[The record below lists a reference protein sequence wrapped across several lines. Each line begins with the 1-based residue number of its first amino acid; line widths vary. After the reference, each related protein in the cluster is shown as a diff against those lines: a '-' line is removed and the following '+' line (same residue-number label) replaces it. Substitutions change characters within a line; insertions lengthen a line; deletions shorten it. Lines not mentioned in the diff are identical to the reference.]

1 MFTIISYI
9 IVLAGI
15 GFALF
20 LALLVFDLVDDI
32 MNRNHEDWLI
42 LTIMIIINFI
52 FSFSLIRGGIM
63 LWNLLE

>member
-42 LTIMIIINFI
+42 LTIMIIISFI

-63 LWNLLE
+63 LWNL

>member
-1 MFTIISYI
+1 MFSIISYI

-42 LTIMIIINFI
+42 LTIMIIISFI

-63 LWNLLE
+63 LWNL

>member
-32 MNRNHEDWLI
+32 MNRNHDDWLI
-42 LTIMIIINFI
+42 LTIMIIISFI

-63 LWNLLE
+63 LWNL

>member
-63 LWNLLE
+63 L